1 MASLKMP
8 LYTVRTQK
16 KVWDRVHGVY
26 SDYMNSYYE
35 RRIREICHGVKDR
48 DSIAVLEM
56 ADYFLNLEIVKTDS
70 ILVPAP
76 QHEGY
81 AIYTRQIADIL
92 SRETGCKI
100 EDVLIS
106 HPRKTLYEQ
115 KMANNIG
122 IVQFELTK
130 SIKGSDIFFLDNV
143 IDTGTTFF
151 EANKL
156 LNGRLKPLVYA
167 KTNKL
172 KAEGTIEWI
181 DKQVTE
187 GINCQ

>member
-56 ADYFLNLEIVKTDS
+56 ADYFLNLEIVKRDS

-92 SRETGCKI
+92 SRETGCII

-106 HPRKTLYEQ
+106 QPRKTLYEQ

-143 IDTGTTFF
+143 
-151 EANKL
+151 
-156 LNGRLKPLVYA
+156 
-167 KTNKL
+167 
-172 KAEGTIEWI
+172 
-181 DKQVTE
+181 
-187 GINCQ
+187 

>member
-1 MASLKMP
+1 MATMICVDTILN
-8 LYTVRTQK
+8 LYG
-16 KVWDRVHGVY
+16 D
-26 SDYMNSYYE
+26 DMNNYYE
-35 RRIREICHGVKDR
+35 RKIREICHGVKDR
-48 DSIAVLEM
+48 DPIAILEM
-56 ADYFLNLEIVKTDS
+56 ADYFLNLEIVKKGS

-106 HPRKTLYEQ
+106 QPRKTLYEQ
-115 KMANNIG
+115 KMANNAG
-122 IVQFELTK
+122 IVQFELIK
-130 SIKGSDIFFLDNV
+130 NIKGSDIFFLDNV

-172 KAEGTIEWI
+172 NEEDLVREQGLLFFCNIFI
-181 DKQVTE
+181 Y
-187 GINCQ
+187 IFRI